1 MATKLRQYTLDAN
14 NGLTDVAYVDVPA
27 GSVTSVGQTFT
38 GGLISVSGSPVTT
51 TGTLALTVAGTSGG
65 VPYFSGAATWA
76 SSAALAANAL
86 VLGGGAGAAPAT
98 TTTGTGVVTALGVNV
113 GSAGAVVLNG
123 GALGTPASGVLTNC
137 TGTAAGLTAGTVT
150 TNANLTGHVT
160 SVGNA
165 AVLGSFTVA
174 QLNAAISD
182 ADVATGG
189 GTATGTN
196 TGDQTNIT
204 GNAATVTTN
213 ANLTGPIT
221 STGNATSVA
230 SQTGTGS
237 TFAMQDSPTF
247 TGTMGAAIIDTS
259 NYIKSAAYGWFNGAY
274 LAPAGANADR
284 FADSSVGFAS
294 NTYYIGN
301 ASINTTSD
309 IRWKANI
316 RRTTRDALSLVNKLA
331 VIDHT
336 WDDPS
341 DQCENN
347 KNTRGVWMG
356 VSAQQA
362 IEHTPWLVN
371 APDKDCITCKAGK
384 PCEEHPSPWRFEH
397 GYAVVLLLRALQQL
411 DAKFESYKA
420 LHP

>member
-14 NGLTDVAYVDVPA
+14 NGLTAVAYIDVPA
-27 GSVTSVGQTFT
+27 GGSVTSVGQTFT
-38 GGLISVSGSPVTT
+38 GGLISVAGSPVTT

-76 SSAALAANAL
+76 SSAVLAANAL
-86 VLGGGAGAAPAT
+86 VLGGGAAAAPAT

-196 TGDQTNIT
+196 TGDQTSIVGITGTIAQFNTACTDADFATGGGTATGTNTGDQTNIT

-213 ANLTGPIT
+213 ANLTGDVT
-221 STGNATSVA
+221 SVGNATTIADSTATLTLTATPDSGSLTSYSSEGYKVQVGKQVTVRASVKIVTPGTAGGGLTIGGLPLSKTMSDGFRAGTCLVREDNVTGNAYQGYV
-230 SQTGTGS
+230 
-237 TFAMQDSPTF
+237 P
-247 TGTMGAAIIDTS
+247 S
-259 NYIKSAAYGWFNGAY
+259 NSSNCVVVSLTNGAVNWS
-274 LAPAGANADR
+274 ANAVYV
-284 FADSSVGFAS
+284 F
-294 NTYYIGN
+294 
-301 ASINTTSD
+301 SIS
-309 IRWKANI
+309 
-316 RRTTRDALSLVNKLA
+316 
-331 VIDHT
+331 
-336 WDDPS
+336 
-341 DQCENN
+341 
-347 KNTRGVWMG
+347 
-356 VSAQQA
+356 
-362 IEHTPWLVN
+362 
-371 APDKDCITCKAGK
+371 
-384 PCEEHPSPWRFEH
+384 
-397 GYAVVLLLRALQQL
+397 YLL
-411 DAKFESYKA
+411 
-420 LHP
+420 P